1 MRGIDVKKKIIESG
15 VSLKEV
21 SDKMNVSPQAL
32 QNILKASDMKVGTLF
47 RIAKAI
53 NKNIYFFIE
62 EYERTVMETTE
73 DAMPFSEFNIHEFIN
88 IIIKQQECINELS
101 NTIRINSE
109 TINLFLKQREG
120 NEE

>member
-21 SDKMNVSPQAL
+21 SEKMNVSPQAL
-32 QNILKASDMKVGTLF
+32 QNLLKASDMKIGTLSK
-47 RIAKAI
+47 IAKAI

-62 EYERTVMETTE
+62 EYERSTMESPKG
-73 DAMPFSEFNIHEFIN
+73 AMPFTDLNIRDFLN
-88 IIIKQQECINELS
+88 IISKQQECINELS

-109 TINLFLKQREG
+109 TINLFLKQGKDNTE
-120 NEE
+120 